1 MYGVKR
7 RNLVNPVHE
16 YIAQQR
22 RAFEETFPALYDHS
36 DKCINDE
43 IAAFLTSSL
52 TGLLDIIE
60 HEIDALFETEQ
71 SIVHLDVL
79 AQMFHDVR
87 HATGR
92 CPVAGSGPVTLT
104 RP

>member
-1 MYGVKR
+1 M
-7 RNLVNPVHE
+7 NPVHE

-71 SIVHLDVL
+71 SMCIWMCL
-79 AQMFHDVR
+79 R
-87 HATGR
+87 R
-92 CPVAGSGPVTLT
+92 CFMTCAMSPVVVPWQEAAL
-104 RP
+104 